1 MNKKVGRPKTIDRK
15 NIIDVAFNGYWA
27 RGINNVSISEISRI
41 AKVSRPGIYK
51 EFINEDGL
59 KAEVLK
65 KYIAERA
72 EPAHKNYDDYKKHPN
87 HLANHLNA
95 LINDG
100 SVVLSDDSNYNNI
113 KRPKDAIGCL
123 LLRAILNK
131 FTLGPV
137 TQKVLNDFEEYRV
150 KQFEKY
156 IINAQNDSIMAKSL
170 DCNFYAK
177 YLHWIFGLI
186 QIMRLNGNSK
196 NHVENVINTSLI
208 PLYQQKEILNS

>member
-87 HLANHLNA
+87 HLANHLDG

-100 SVVLSDDSNYNNI
+100 NLLLTNNSNYNNI
-113 KRPKDAIGCL
+113 KRPKDSIGCL
-123 LLRAILNK
+123 LQRSTLNK
-131 FTLGPV
+131 FSLGPL
-137 TQKVLNDFEEYRV
+137 TQKVIDNYEVDRIKKF
-150 KQFEKY
+150 QKY
-156 IINAQNDSIMAKSL
+156 IINAQNDGVFSKNYDAKI
-170 DCNFYAK
+170 YAE
-177 YLHWIFGLI
+177 YIHAQFSLI
-186 QIMRLNGNSK
+186 QIMRLNKIPVSEIK
-196 NHVENVINTSLI
+196 SIINASLK
-208 PLYQQKEILNS
+208 PLTQKDILI